1 MNFINVSVLSFLLS
15 DNRKAEYKRGFYR
28 NVYIVYSYMFI
39 MVTTIQVE
47 EKTLLLLKKLKESL
61 DASSYDEAITKIAI
75 KHMKPE
81 KSMAG
86 SLGKYFKNYSTEK
99 MVKEM
104 QEERRKFDR

>member
-1 MNFINVSVLSFLLS
+1 
-15 DNRKAEYKRGFYR
+15 
-28 NVYIVYSYMFI
+28 
-39 MVTTIQVE
+39 MVTTIQVD

-86 SLGKYFKNYSTEK
+86 SLKKYYPNYSREK
-99 MVKEM
+99 IVKELK
-104 QEERRKFDR
+104 EERRKFDRF